1 MGFDSLLA
9 TARLYAKIVSSY
21 MRKRVKLGHPP
32 AVLWVEPT
40 NKCNLKCAMCPNSV
54 LDKSAGGYMDEGT
67 LRKIVDEFGAM
78 HPRGTGVIA
87 LFLGGEPLLH
97 DRIFDMIAYARGRG
111 LAVNLAT
118 NATLLSRE
126 KAELILEKSP
136 SLLILSFDGYDKES
150 YEKARLGA
158 RFERTVG
165 NILHLL
171 EEKRRLGRAE
181 PRIRL
186 YSLVLDTAASE
197 RERERFVRFYRET
210 FGGRG
215 IDEFLIED
223 ARGWAGLFG
232 SRGDERFTPRVE
244 RGRKYFPCTRLW
256 DSMSILWD
264 GRVVPCCA
272 DFAGEVVLGNVRNA
286 SIGEIWNGGP
296 YVSLREKM
304 LAKDLGGVTLCSRGC
319 EMLTPAGTLWG
330 VPAEWQVH
338 RKIARDAG
346 SRRFAARI
354 NRG

>member
-1 MGFDSLLA
+1 MGFDA
-9 TARLYAKIVSSY
+9 IAAMARLYTKIVSSY
-21 MRKRVKLGHPP
+21 MRKKARLDHPP

-40 NKCNLKCAMCPNSV
+40 DRCNLKCAMCPNSL

-67 LRKIVDEFGAM
+67 YRKIVDEFGES
-78 HPRGTGVIA
+78 HPRGTGLIA

-97 DRIFDMIAYARGRG
+97 ENIFGMIEYARAKGVN
-111 LAVNLAT
+111 VNLAT

-126 KAELILEKSP
+126 KSELILRKSP

-150 YEKARLGA
+150 YEKARVGA
-158 RFERTVG
+158 SFERTVG
-165 NILHLL
+165 NIHHLL
-171 EEKRRLGRAE
+171 DEKRRLGRAE

-186 YSLVLDTAASE
+186 YSLVLDTVESE
-197 RERERFVRFYRET
+197 RERERFIRFYRET

-232 SRGDERFTPRVE
+232 SGGDERFTPRVD
-244 RGRKYFPCTRLW
+244 RGKKYFPCTRLW

-264 GRVVPCCA
+264 GRAVPCCA
-272 DFAGEVVLGNVRNA
+272 DFTGEVVLGNVKDSSLR
-286 SIGEIWNGGP
+286 EIWNGAP
-296 YVSLREKM
+296 YVSLRGKM
-304 LAKDLGGVTLCSRGC
+304 LARDLRDVALCSRGC
-319 EMLTPAGTLWG
+319 EMLTPLGALWG
-330 VPAEWQVH
+330 IPAEWQVP
-338 RKIARDAG
+338 RKMLRDLK